1 MTNEMFS
8 RQTLDWW
15 LPANFYPGQ
24 SSKYALGIFSAC
36 YKLSVLMGLAIQAFR
51 YAAEPFFFSNASD
64 KQSPTLFAR
73 VNHYFVIV
81 CCILLLGVG
90 TNLDILKYFLGDS
103 KYWQGLAV
111 VPILL
116 LGYLF
121 QGIYYNLTIW
131 FKLTDKTYYATIITV
146 AGAIITIAANYVLI
160 PIAGYLGSS
169 WATLLCYFSTAAICY
184 ALGQKFYP
192 IPYNVGK
199 SLGYILITT
208 ILVYAVNGVVL
219 PDQWLATAFHAGVFL
234 IYVAVVYLIEKKGL
248 RSG

>member
-1 MTNEMFS
+1 MFS

-116 LGYLF
+116 VGYLF

-169 WATLLCYFSTAAICY
+169 LGNLALLFFDSCRMLRIGTKVLS
-184 ALGQKFYP
+184 
-192 IPYNVGK
+192 N
-199 SLGYILITT
+199 SL
-208 ILVYAVNGVVL
+208 
-219 PDQWLATAFHAGVFL
+219 
-234 IYVAVVYLIEKKGL
+234 
-248 RSG
+248 